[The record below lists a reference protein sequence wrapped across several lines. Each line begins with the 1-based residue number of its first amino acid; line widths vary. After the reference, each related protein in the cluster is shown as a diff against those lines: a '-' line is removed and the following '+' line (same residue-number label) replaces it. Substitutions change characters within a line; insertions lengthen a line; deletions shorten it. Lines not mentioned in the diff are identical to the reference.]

1 MHEYEMEI
9 KEPKRNARN
18 EEQKIL
24 KIKNVTEGSLDS
36 TQPGKKSGN
45 PKVSQKKVHKIKHK
59 EKKKRK
65 KKENRAPNNCGIT
78 SKNLS
83 KEIFLKI
90 TAK

>member
-36 TQPGKKSGN
+36 TQPGKKIREPEG
-45 PKVSQKKVHKIKHK
+45 
-59 EKKKRK
+59 E
-65 KKENRAPNNCGIT
+65 
-78 SKNLS
+78 S
-83 KEIFLKI
+83 KES
-90 TAK
+90 TQN